1 MDHHEAI
8 WRQLLKKEIER
19 IVANERAKG
28 GILHTGYHAGQL
40 AATYPAANLSVGRII
55 DEIVAAAALADLPI
69 EISLPNECS
78 GTDASSPQASSDAVA
93 INHRIAI
100 LRAPEAKPKPKP

>member
-40 AATYPAANLSVGRII
+40 AAAYPAANLSVGRII

-69 EISLPNECS
+69 EISLPNECWAPM
-78 GTDASSPQASSDAVA
+78 TSPQASSDAVA

-100 LRAPEAKPKPKP
+100 LRAPEANPKPKP